1 MDEKE
6 MKILI
11 FLVAG
16 EYYAADIRDV
26 ERILGIG
33 KTTPMPD
40 APRFIEGV
48 INYEDEILP
57 IVNLEKK
64 FNLIK
69 NNEAESKKVI
79 SIKRKEKK
87 FGIIVDDVSEV
98 TDISIDQ
105 FEEPPVIAT
114 KPAQK
119 YIKGLIKLDVKI
131 IILLSLTNLL
141 TEEEEEVIFSEK

>member
-11 FLVAG
+11 FGVG
-16 EYYAADIRDV
+16 SEYYATDISDV

-48 INYEDEILP
+48 INYENEILP

-64 FNLIK
+64 FKLKQSGKSEN
-69 NNEAESKKVI
+69 KKII
-79 SIKRKEKK
+79 SIKRQEKK
-87 FGIIVDDVSEV
+87 FGILVEDVYEV
-98 TDISIDQ
+98 KDVNSAT
-105 FEEPPVIAT
+105 FEEPPVIT
-114 KPAQK
+114 TRTNQK
-119 YIKGLIKLDVKI
+119 YIKGLIKLEGKI
-131 IILLSLTNLL
+131 IILLSLTDIL
-141 TEEEEEVIFSEK
+141 TEEEEEVIFSDK